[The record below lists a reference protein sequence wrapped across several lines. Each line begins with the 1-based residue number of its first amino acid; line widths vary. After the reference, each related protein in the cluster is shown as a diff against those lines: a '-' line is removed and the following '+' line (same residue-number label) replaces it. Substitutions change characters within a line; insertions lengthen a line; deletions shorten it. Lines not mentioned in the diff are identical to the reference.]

1 MGLFE
6 RLSRL
11 LRSNINDLIAKAEN
25 PEKML
30 VQVIEDMRRQLA
42 QAKQEVAMAIADER
56 RLRSQVEQERKEA
69 QNWERRA
76 RLAIGQ
82 ERDDLA
88 KQALMRGQEHAR
100 HAAELEEQWLRHRE
114 ETERLK
120 DSLRQLNA
128 KIEEAKRKKN
138 LLIAKQKRAQAQKRI
153 HETMAGLQD
162 KSAFRAF
169 DQMVEKIEETERR
182 ALASAEVT
190 EDLQGDSL
198 EAEFAMLEVGGES
211 DVEDKLLA
219 LKRDMG
225 LLAAAEPEEP
235 KALEAGDPPE
245 VAEAEA
251 ELVEAEMLEAEL
263 VAELEAIEAES
274 GSPAAGDDDETP
286 AESREKAEHDK
297 G

>member
-56 RLRSQVEQERKEA
+56 RLRAQVEQERKEA

-169 DQMVEKIEETERR
+169 DQIAEKIEETERK

-198 EAEFAMLEVGGES
+198 EREFALLEVGGET
-211 DVEDKLLA
+211 DVEDRLLA
-219 LKRDMG
+219 LKQDMG
-225 LLAAAEPEEP
+225 LIEPPERDEP

-245 VAEAEA
+245 VTEAEA

-263 VAELEAIEAES
+263 VAELEAIEAEAEPSSKKTSGDKGKEGNS
-274 GSPAAGDDDETP
+274 GS
-286 AESREKAEHDK
+286 
-297 G
+297 